1 MENKKPYL
9 IALAATIINSYDY
22 ALFGLTAARLSKEFF
37 PGNQEI
43 DALFKYFIVYASTL
57 VIRPFASLFFG
68 MIGDKY
74 GRATVLRMGTVG
86 IALPVFAIAM
96 IPPYSVMGYLSTLL
110 FVTCRILIITFL
122 AGEADGIRIYI
133 YEKLNDRK
141 KFFGSGLVTGCSQG
155 GSLIAAFAAWFS
167 GLDFLPD
174 YAWRF
179 NFFIGGMFGLII
191 LYLRE
196 SFQETEEFLEYRRE
210 EKLELDPKIS
220 LKHIVKDNI
229 SSLSS
234 IIKDNFTS
242 FVRST
247 LIQGA
252 IGGIYHF
259 HIIFYSL
266 YAVTILKYPHEDYI
280 EFIRLLT
287 IFAYMLSAIFSGFL
301 HHKFNPK
308 IIASSALVLCIIL
321 SIINMRNIA
330 NLKFDAWPIILIG
343 ALTPLHTT
351 ALFVFLKQQFK
362 TGVKYRLFGFTHS
375 LGSVLISSTT
385 PIVAMKI
392 WDLSHITWLPILFL
406 ITLMAFLLWQLQT
419 KDFGVEI
426 EK

>member
-1 MENKKPYL
+1 MHNKKPYL
-9 IALAATIINSYDY
+9 IALAATVINSYDY

-37 PGNQEI
+37 PGDKEI
-43 DALFKYFIVYASTL
+43 DALFKYFIVYATTL
-57 VIRPFASLFFG
+57 IIRPFASLFFG
-68 MIGDKY
+68 MIGDRH
-74 GRATVLRMGTVG
+74 GRATVLRMGSVG
-86 IALPVFAIAM
+86 IALPALFIAF
-96 IPPYSVMGYLSTLL
+96 IPPYNTIGYVSTLL
-110 FVTCRILIITFL
+110 FITCRILIITFL

-133 YEKLNDRK
+133 YEKLSEKR

-167 GLDFLPD
+167 GLDFLPE

-179 NFFIGGMFGLII
+179 NFFIGGVCGLTI

-196 SFQETEEFLEYRRE
+196 SFQETEEFLEYRKVER
-210 EKLELDPKIS
+210 LDPHQKIS
-220 LKHIVKDNI
+220 FTHLISENI

-234 IIKDNFTS
+234 IIKENFTA

-266 YAVTILKYPHEDYI
+266 YAISILKLQHEDYI

-287 IFAYMLSAIFSGFL
+287 IFAYMCSAIFSGLL
-301 HHKFNPK
+301 HDRFKPK
-308 IIASSALVLCIIL
+308 IIASTALIL
-321 SIINMRNIA
+321 SILLSLINMKNIA
-330 NLKFDAWPIILIG
+330 NSNFNPWPIILIG

-351 ALFVFLKQQFK
+351 ALFVFLKQQFQ

-385 PIVAMKI
+385 PIIAIKI
-392 WDLSHITWLPILFL
+392 WETSHVKWLPIIYL
-406 ITLMAFLLWQLQT
+406 ITLMSFLLWQVQS
-419 KDFGVEI
+419 KNFGTGVQ
-426 EK
+426 K